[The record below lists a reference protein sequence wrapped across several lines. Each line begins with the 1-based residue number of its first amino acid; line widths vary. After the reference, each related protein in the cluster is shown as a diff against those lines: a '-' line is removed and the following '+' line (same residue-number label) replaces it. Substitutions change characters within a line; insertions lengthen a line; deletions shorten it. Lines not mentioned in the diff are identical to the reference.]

1 MNWRNTK
8 DFFPGLAAN
17 FILLLF
23 TCFSALA
30 GNVSVKNIPDEIKEN
45 ADAVMREHH
54 TTIEVQ
60 NLNKANIK
68 VKSVVTVL
76 NEEGKTFGHFYGAY
90 YHNQRFRRIKAEVFD
105 SNGNRI
111 RRLKNSEIIDRSYVS
126 GISLFED
133 TRIKTF
139 EVHHPTYPYTVVLE
153 YEKDYQGFAGFPRW
167 IPQQS
172 GNISVQN
179 ASLTLLYPEEN
190 PVRFKTLNMDQP
202 VAGKADQGYINFQWQ
217 VSNLLAFKNEPLS
230 VAAHEYL
237 PYVYLSPGDFY
248 FHNTSGNLQTWK
260 NYGEWVAAL
269 LQGRQEL
276 PELIVKEITE
286 LTKEISDNPREVARR
301 VYEFM
306 QNQTRYVS
314 IQLGLGGFQPFPA
327 DVVANTGYGDCK
339 ALSNYTMAL
348 LRVVGIESFYSEI
361 GAGRRY
367 IHFEDFPSLDQTNHA
382 ILCVPFE
389 SDTVWLECTSQRLPF
404 GYVPQSLQYRKALV
418 VNQDNSGIV
427 NMPAYRHDDNRME
440 LLMDIE
446 LDIAGNALAVIN
458 TTYKGIQI
466 EEVFPE
472 VWQSSKEQHEALAL
486 RYTLPG
492 GVIGN
497 FTMALF
503 DEELFAKENLEIAIT
518 SFGAKTGRRMF
529 INAYP
534 LGHSES
540 RMQKVEERK
549 TDFEIRF
556 PYHDQ
561 EIFRIIFPDTFMVEN
576 IPDPVEHKTTFG
588 EYRMQTLVEGNVV
601 QITRELTIN
610 NGRFPAREYNDYVDF
625 HQAIYRSDRNQ
636 VVLVERE

>member
-1 MNWRNTK
+1 MKRRNTK
-8 DFFPGLAAN
+8 DLFPGLAAIC
-17 FILLLF
+17 ILLLF
-23 TCFSALA
+23 TCLSVLA
-30 GNVSVKNIPDEIKEN
+30 GNISIKNIPDEIKEN
-45 ADAVMREHH
+45 ADAVLREYH

-60 NLNKANIK
+60 SLNKAKII
-68 VKSVVTVL
+68 VKSIVTVL

-90 YHNQRFRRIKAEVFD
+90 YQNQRFRSIKAEVYD

-111 RRLKNSEIIDRSYVS
+111 RRLKKSEIIDRSYVS
-126 GISLFED
+126 GISMFED
-133 TRIKTF
+133 TRIKAF

-167 IPQQS
+167 IPQNS

-179 ASLTLLYPEEN
+179 ATLTLLYPEDY

-202 VAGKADQGYINFQWQ
+202 VAGKDDQGYISYQWQ
-217 VSNLLAFKNEPLS
+217 ANNLLAFKKEPLS

-237 PYVYLSPGDFY
+237 PYVYLAPGDFY

-269 LQGRQEL
+269 LEGRQEL
-276 PELIVKEITE
+276 PESIVTEITE

-306 QNQTRYVS
+306 QDQTRYVS

-327 DVVANTGYGDCK
+327 EVVANTGYGDCK

-348 LRVVGIESFYSEI
+348 LRAVGIESFYSEI

-389 SDTVWLECTSQRLPF
+389 TDTVWLECTSQRLPF
-404 GYVPQSLQYRKALV
+404 GYVPVSLQYRKALV
-418 VNQDNSGIV
+418 VDQHNSRIV
-427 NMPAYRHDDNRME
+427 DMPAYQHDDNRME

-446 LDIAGNALAVIN
+446 VDVAGNASATIN

-486 RYTLPG
+486 RYALPG

-503 DEELFAKENLEIAIT
+503 DEELFAKESLELAIT
-518 SFGAKTGRRMF
+518 SFGAKTGKRMF
-529 INAYP
+529 LNAYP
-534 LGHSES
+534 LGRSAS
-540 RMQKVEERK
+540 RIQKLEERK
-549 TDFEIRF
+549 TDFEIRY
-556 PYHDQ
+556 PYQDS
-561 EIFRIIFPDTFMVEN
+561 EIFRIFIPDSFMVEN
-576 IPDPVEHKTTFG
+576 IPDLVEHKTNFG
-588 EYRMQTLVEGNVV
+588 EYRMQTLVEGNVI
-601 QITRELTIN
+601 QITRELTMN

-625 HQAIYRSDRNQ
+625 HHAIYRYDRNQ